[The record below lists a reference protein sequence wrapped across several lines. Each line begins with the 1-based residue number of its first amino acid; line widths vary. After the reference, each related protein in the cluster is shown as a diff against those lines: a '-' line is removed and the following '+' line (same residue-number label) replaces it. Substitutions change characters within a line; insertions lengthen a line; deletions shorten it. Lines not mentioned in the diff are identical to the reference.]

1 MSPEQAEGMVAELD
15 TRSDIYSL
23 GGILYAILTL
33 RPPVGGSTLAE
44 VLGNV
49 KSGVLSPMGTATRL
63 AKGIGGRPEPMT
75 VAVPAAL
82 QAVTLKAMARDR
94 EKRYASVELFA
105 DDIES
110 YQNGFAT
117 SAEAAGLLRRARLWV
132 ARNRTLAASAA
143 LLLLLLGK
151 VVVDGQRAAL
161 AIRRLSASAP
171 VFAARA
177 LELLKDGDFNGALV
191 AAENA
196 VDLEPGNAS
205 NHVVRGNASQVLMR
219 LDDAKKAYERALAL
233 GGAEGAQEG
242 VQLTKAV
249 LAAITTEGEAKAKL
263 ALYEGLNTSGRQ
275 MEALAFGKGLGDFW
289 KERKQDLSVIPELV
303 KRLEAKLLPVPGTE
317 VLLSKTELTV
327 GEWKLYLKAEGL
339 PDWQQPTKDWTQT
352 DEHPVVNVNWNQA
365 VKLCDW
371 LSKVTGKEWRLP
383 TNGEWEAAAGT
394 STYPWGDY
402 FPPNWDDGNYAIL
415 ADGKDDPK
423 HPKNSMESR
432 VLRGGNWLSTA
443 HNARSA
449 HRLLFTPSRANGFIG
464 FRLARGRL
472 QSGEAGSR

>member
-1 MSPEQAEGMVAELD
+1 MKLVKGRTLQAVLNALKDGNTEATKEYTQAALLTIFRKVCDAMAFAHAKGILHRDLKPENIMVDEYGEVLVMDWGLAKILGERDAAGAVKAAATDTGDYGMTMEGEVMGTPQYMSPEQAEGMVAELD

-49 KSGVLSPMGTATRL
+49 KSGVLSPMGTATRM

-94 EKRYASVELFA
+94 DKRYASVELFA
-105 DDIES
+105 EDIES

-117 SAEAAGLLRRARLWV
+117 SAESAGLLRRARLWV
-132 ARNRTLAASAA
+132 ARNRTLTVSAA
-143 LLLLLLGK
+143 VLVVLLGK
-151 VVVDGQRAAL
+151 VVVDGQRASL

-177 LELLKDGDFNGALV
+177 QELLKDGDFAGALE

-196 VDLEPGNAS
+196 VDLNRGTAS
-205 NHVVRGNASQVLMR
+205 NHVVRGSALQVLMR
-219 LDDAKKAYERALAL
+219 LEDAKKAYERALSM

-242 VQLTKAV
+242 VELTEAV
-249 LAAITTEGEAKAKL
+249 LAAVAKDGEAKAKL

-289 KERKQDLSVIPELV
+289 KERKKDLSVIPELV

-317 VLLSKTELTV
+317 ALLSKTEFTV
-327 GEWKLYLKAEGL
+327 GEWKLYL
-339 PDWQQPTKDWTQT
+339 
-352 DEHPVVNVNWNQA
+352 
-365 VKLCDW
+365 
-371 LSKVTGKEWRLP
+371 
-383 TNGEWEAAAGT
+383 
-394 STYPWGDY
+394 
-402 FPPNWDDGNYAIL
+402 
-415 ADGKDDPK
+415 
-423 HPKNSMESR
+423 
-432 VLRGGNWLSTA
+432 
-443 HNARSA
+443 
-449 HRLLFTPSRANGFIG
+449 
-464 FRLARGRL
+464 
-472 QSGEAGSR
+472 